1 MSLRILILFITS
13 LSFFSLSIA
22 ANSQS
27 KDHRAVTWGLK
38 TQQTR
43 TRATAKVTVQSSEAR
58 PYDQT
63 TSPTLTE
70 IHIIEVFTGDID
82 GESTV
87 RALALQRDDKSA
99 SQVSM
104 QRFSGKL
111 AGRQG
116 AFVLQGSEIVRNG
129 KIKASWFVV
138 PGSGTGDLSG
148 LRGEGGFEGD
158 FGKGSDGWLDY
169 WFE

>member
-13 LSFFSLSIA
+13 LSMFTLLIA
-22 ANSQS
+22 ANPQS
-27 KDHRAVTWGLK
+27 KEPGDTTCSSK
-38 TQQTR
+38 TQHTR
-43 TRATAKVTVQSSEAR
+43 TRATAKITVESSEAK

-63 TSPTLTE
+63 TSPALTE
-70 IHIIEVFTGDID
+70 IHIIEMFTGDID

-116 AFVLQGSEIVRNG
+116 AFVLQGSETVSNG
-129 KIKASWFVV
+129 KIKATWFVV

-148 LRGEGGFEGD
+148 VRGEGGFEGG

>member
-13 LSFFSLSIA
+13 LSMFTLLIA
-22 ANSQS
+22 ANPQS
-27 KDHRAVTWGLK
+27 KEPGDTTSSSK
-38 TQQTR
+38 TQHTR
-43 TRATAKVTVQSSEAR
+43 TRATAKITFQSSEAK

-63 TSPTLTE
+63 TSPALTE
-70 IHIIEVFTGDID
+70 IHIVEMFTGDID

-104 QRFSGKL
+104 QRFIGKL

-116 AFVLQGSEIVRNG
+116 AFVLQGSEIVKKRQDQ
-129 KIKASWFVV
+129 
-138 PGSGTGDLSG
+138 GDLVCCS
-148 LRGEGGFEGD
+148 RI
-158 FGKGSDGWLDY
+158 WHR
-169 WFE
+169 

>member
-13 LSFFSLSIA
+13 LSMFTLLIA
-22 ANSQS
+22 ANPQS
-27 KDHRAVTWGLK
+27 KEPGDKTSSSK
-38 TQQTR
+38 TQHKR
-43 TRATAKVTVQSSEAR
+43 TRATAKITVQSSEAK

-63 TSPTLTE
+63 TSPALTE
-70 IHIIEVFTGDID
+70 IHIIEMFTGDID

-104 QRFSGKL
+104 QRFNGKL
-111 AGRQG
+111 AGLQG
-116 AFVLQGSEIVRNG
+116 AFVLQGSETVSNG
-129 KIKASWFVV
+129 KIKATWFVV
-138 PGSGTGDLSG
+138 PGSGTGALSG

>member
-1 MSLRILILFITS
+1 MGCYVSDKDS
-13 LSFFSLSIA
+13 SIVE
-22 ANSQS
+22 
-27 KDHRAVTWGLK
+27 AVTYELKNSDPGLN

-43 TRATAKVTVQSSEAR
+43 TRATAKITVQSSEAK

-63 TSPTLTE
+63 TSPALTE

-111 AGRQG
+111 AGRQ
-116 AFVLQGSEIVRNG
+116 
-129 KIKASWFVV
+129 
-138 PGSGTGDLSG
+138 
-148 LRGEGGFEGD
+148 
-158 FGKGSDGWLDY
+158 
-169 WFE
+169 

>member
-1 MSLRILILFITS
+1 MSLRIPILFIIFLGS
-13 LSFFSLSIA
+13 LTLLIA

-27 KDHRAVTWGLK
+27 EDHRAARTGLNS
-38 TQQTR
+38 QQTR
-43 TRATAKVTVQSSEAR
+43 TRATAKVTVQSSEVK

-63 TSPTLTE
+63 TSPALTE
-70 IHIIEVFTGDID
+70 IHITETFSGDID

-104 QRFSGKL
+104 QRFTGKL

-116 AFVLQGSEIVRNG
+116 AFVLQGSEIVRDG
-129 KIKASWFVV
+129 KIKATWFVV
-138 PGSGTGDLSG
+138 PGSGTGALSG
-148 LRGEGGFEGD
+148 LRGEGGFEGGP
-158 FGKGSDGWLDY
+158 GKGSDAWLDY